1 MFPGNF
7 PADISTDVN
16 EPQKIKGPKAIQE
29 VLKYETTSAATSTR
43 TYKTK
48 PDVLEVKNTEAES
61 VTCLKV
67 LPGTRIC
74 LEARVNKKP
83 TSNSN
88 PKQSTIVTSKPNL
101 NESTILISSAS
112 DQASVSSTH
121 APPAASARE
130 LEPNNEASES
140 KTNNT
145 TSLGADLRGN
155 TTSTST
161 AVETTKT
168 TTSTIKSTASTSTA
182 TSTVQNT
189 RDVDADQYRQHHVY
203 FEEGIPLDLQ
213 TRPDS
218 QTTKS
223 PRQRMIPT
231 EKRREN
237 EKARKKKWE
246 IEPIKEIKNVQNKDN
261 THLPGPGQSQLIC
274 CVNTLLI
281 SSYSVLI
288 VSHSVTLH
296 SL

>member
-48 PDVLEVKNTEAES
+48 PNVLEVKNTEAES

-74 LEARVNKKP
+74 LEAKVNKKP
-83 TSNSN
+83 TS
-88 PKQSTIVTSKPNL
+88 KPNR
-101 NESTILISSAS
+101 NESTILISSAT
-112 DQASVSSTH
+112 DQASVSSTY

-130 LEPNNEASES
+130 LEPNNEASAS

-145 TSLGADLRGN
+145 TSLGADLRDN
-155 TTSTST
+155 TTFTTT
-161 AVETTKT
+161 AIETTKT

-189 RDVDADQYRQHHVY
+189 RDVDADQNRQHHVY

-246 IEPIKEIKNVQNKDN
+246 IEPTKEIKNVQNKDN

-281 SSYSVLI
+281 SSYSVLN

>member
-48 PDVLEVKNTEAES
+48 PNVLEVKNTEAES

-74 LEARVNKKP
+74 LEAKVNKKP
-83 TSNSN
+83 TS
-88 PKQSTIVTSKPNL
+88 KPNR
-101 NESTILISSAS
+101 NESTILISSAT
-112 DQASVSSTH
+112 DQASVSSTY

-189 RDVDADQYRQHHVY
+189 RDVDADQYHQHHVY

>member
-48 PDVLEVKNTEAES
+48 PNVLEVKNTEAES

-74 LEARVNKKP
+74 LEAKVNKKP
-83 TSNSN
+83 TS
-88 PKQSTIVTSKPNL
+88 KPNR
-101 NESTILISSAS
+101 NESTILISSAT

-145 TSLGADLRGN
+145 TSLGADLRDN
-155 TTSTST
+155 TTFTTT
-161 AVETTKT
+161 AIETTKT

-223 PRQRMIPT
+223 PRQRIIPT

-246 IEPIKEIKNVQNKDN
+246 IEPTKEIKNVQNKDN

-281 SSYSVLI
+281 SSYSVLN

>member
-48 PDVLEVKNTEAES
+48 PNVLEVKNTEAES

-74 LEARVNKKP
+74 LEAKVNKKP
-83 TSNSN
+83 TS
-88 PKQSTIVTSKPNL
+88 KPNR
-101 NESTILISSAS
+101 NESTILISSAT

-145 TSLGADLRGN
+145 TSLGADLRDN
-155 TTSTST
+155 TTFTTT
-161 AVETTKT
+161 AIETTKT

-189 RDVDADQYRQHHVY
+189 RDVDADQYSQHHVY

-223 PRQRMIPT
+223 SRQRMIPT

-281 SSYSVLI
+281 SSYSVLN

>member
-74 LEARVNKKP
+74 LEAKVNKKP
-83 TSNSN
+83 TS
-88 PKQSTIVTSKPNL
+88 KPNR
-101 NESTILISSAS
+101 NESTILISSAT

-121 APPAASARE
+121 TPPAASARE
-130 LEPNNEASES
+130 LEPNNEASAS

-145 TSLGADLRGN
+145 TSLGADLRDN
-155 TTSTST
+155 TTFTTT
-161 AVETTKT
+161 AIETTKT

-189 RDVDADQYRQHHVY
+189 RDVDADQNRQHHVY

-246 IEPIKEIKNVQNKDN
+246 IEPTKEIKNVQNKDN

-281 SSYSVLI
+281 SSYSVLN

>member
-48 PDVLEVKNTEAES
+48 PNVLEVKNTEAES

-74 LEARVNKKP
+74 LEAKVNKKP
-83 TSNSN
+83 TS
-88 PKQSTIVTSKPNL
+88 KPNR
-101 NESTILISSAS
+101 NESTILISSAT

-130 LEPNNEASES
+130 LEPNNEASAS

-223 PRQRMIPT
+223 PRQRIIPT

-246 IEPIKEIKNVQNKDN
+246 IEPTKEIKNVQNKGN

-296 SL
+296 SM

>member
-48 PDVLEVKNTEAES
+48 PNVLEVKNTEAES

-74 LEARVNKKP
+74 LEAKVNKKP
-83 TSNSN
+83 TS
-88 PKQSTIVTSKPNL
+88 KPNR
-101 NESTILISSAS
+101 NESTILISSAT

-130 LEPNNEASES
+130 LEPNNEASAS

-145 TSLGADLRGN
+145 TSLGADLRDN
-155 TTSTST
+155 TTFTTT
-161 AVETTKT
+161 AIETTKT

-189 RDVDADQYRQHHVY
+189 RDVDADQYSQHHVY

>member
-48 PDVLEVKNTEAES
+48 PNVLEVKNTEAES

-74 LEARVNKKP
+74 LEAKVNKKP
-83 TSNSN
+83 TS
-88 PKQSTIVTSKPNL
+88 KPNR
-101 NESTILISSAS
+101 NESTILISSAT

-130 LEPNNEASES
+130 LEPNNEASAS

-223 PRQRMIPT
+223 PRQRIIPT

-246 IEPIKEIKNVQNKDN
+246 IEPTKEIKNVQNKGN

-281 SSYSVLI
+281 SSYSVLN

-296 SL
+296 SM

>member
-48 PDVLEVKNTEAES
+48 PNVLEVKNTEAES

-74 LEARVNKKP
+74 LEAKVNKKP
-83 TSNSN
+83 TS
-88 PKQSTIVTSKPNL
+88 KPNR
-101 NESTILISSAS
+101 NESTILISSAT
-112 DQASVSSTH
+112 DQASVSSTY

-145 TSLGADLRGN
+145 TSLGADLRDN
-155 TTSTST
+155 TTFTTT
-161 AVETTKT
+161 AIETTKT

-182 TSTVQNT
+182 TSPVQDT
-189 RDVDADQYRQHHVY
+189 RDGDGDADQYHQHHVY
-203 FEEGIPLDLQ
+203 FEEGIPLDLR
-213 TRPDS
+213 THPDS

-223 PRQRMIPT
+223 PRQRIIPT

-246 IEPIKEIKNVQNKDN
+246 IEPTKEIKNVQNKGS

>member
-74 LEARVNKKP
+74 LEAKVNKKP
-83 TSNSN
+83 TS
-88 PKQSTIVTSKPNL
+88 KPNR
-101 NESTILISSAS
+101 NESTILISSAT
-112 DQASVSSTH
+112 DQASVSSTY

-145 TSLGADLRGN
+145 TSLGADLRDN
-155 TTSTST
+155 TTFTTT
-161 AVETTKT
+161 AIETTKT

-182 TSTVQNT
+182 TSPVQDT
-189 RDVDADQYRQHHVY
+189 RDGDGDADQYHQHHVY
-203 FEEGIPLDLQ
+203 FEEGIPLDLR
-213 TRPDS
+213 THPDS

-223 PRQRMIPT
+223 PRQRIIPT

-246 IEPIKEIKNVQNKDN
+246 IEPTKEIKNVQNKGN

-281 SSYSVLI
+281 SSYSVLN

>member
-48 PDVLEVKNTEAES
+48 PNVLEVKNTEAES

-74 LEARVNKKP
+74 LEAKVNKKP
-83 TSNSN
+83 TS
-88 PKQSTIVTSKPNL
+88 KPNR
-101 NESTILISSAS
+101 NESTILISSAT

-121 APPAASARE
+121 APLAASAGE

-145 TSLGADLRGN
+145 TSLGADLRDN
-155 TTSTST
+155 TTFTTT
-161 AVETTKT
+161 AIETTKT

-189 RDVDADQYRQHHVY
+189 RDVDADQYSQHHVY

-223 PRQRMIPT
+223 PRQRIIPT

-281 SSYSVLI
+281 SSYSVLN